1 VCSRA
6 TRCVVEQ
13 KKLACVLHLFCYQ
26 PHQLCSHFMPAAAA
40 AVVCCRVPEGTIL
53 YLPLTHV
60 ALNDPRFVEQ
70 QPEAFIPER
79 MLTPEGMKQGAQIP
93 FGHGPRCVHGM
104 CVHVRRDGRA
114 RYAGFT

>member
-1 VCSRA
+1 
-6 TRCVVEQ
+6 
-13 KKLACVLHLFCYQ
+13 
-26 PHQLCSHFMPAAAA
+26 
-40 AVVCCRVPEGTIL
+40 VPEGTIL

-93 FGHGPRCVHGM
+93 FGHGPRYVGCVMHGM
-104 CVHVRRDGRA
+104 CLHGWRM
-114 RYAGFT
+114 